1 MSTYS
6 KVAGQLAR
14 KFFKLSLVDGVVSP
28 ERVAG
33 ILEYMEIH
41 RPANPVMVL
50 RAYHRLIAIEL
61 ARSAAVVEHAGP
73 ITDAILQ
80 RIAAAL
86 TTKYKRPVKAVAKSN
101 PALLAGLRIHLGD
114 DVYEASAAGQLAALA
129 ESVR

>member
-14 KFFKLSLVDGVVSP
+14 KFFKLSVVDGVVSP

-33 ILEYMEIH
+33 ILEYIEIH
-41 RPANPVMVL
+41 RPANPIMVL
-50 RAYHRLIAIEL
+50 RAYHRLVAIEL

-80 RIAAAL
+80 GIAAAL
-86 TTKYKRPVKAVAKSN
+86 AARYKRPVKAVAQPN
-101 PALLAGLRIHLGD
+101 AELLAGLRVHLGD

-129 ESVR
+129 ESV

>member
-14 KFFKLSLVDGVVSP
+14 KFFKLSVVDGVVSP

-33 ILEYMEIH
+33 ILEYIEIH
-41 RPANPVMVL
+41 RPANPIMVL
-50 RAYHRLIAIEL
+50 RAYHRLVAIEL

-80 RIAAAL
+80 GIAAAL
-86 TTKYKRPVKAVAKSN
+86 AARYKRPVKAVAKPN
-101 PALLAGLRIHLGD
+101 AELLAGLRVHLGD

-129 ESVR
+129 ESV